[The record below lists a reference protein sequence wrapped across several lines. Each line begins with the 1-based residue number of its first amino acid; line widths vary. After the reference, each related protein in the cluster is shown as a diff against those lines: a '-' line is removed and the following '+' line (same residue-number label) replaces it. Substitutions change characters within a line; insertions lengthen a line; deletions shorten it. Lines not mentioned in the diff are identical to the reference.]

1 MSNSPPQVLAG
12 VEYTVCRPGDTEEIG
27 YLLSE
32 SFTRHDPPA
41 VAVDLTAEDFEAFVR
56 LWIPAA
62 GTEGLTI
69 VARDVATHELAGA
82 LLTEDAASPPPQGLS
97 TISEK
102 FDPILDLLGQ
112 IDAEYRTDKSIE
124 PGQLLHLFL
133 RGVAEQFARRKIGQ
147 HLVAVCLANGADR
160 GYAAAVTEATNP
172 VSQHIFRQLGF
183 QERAMRSYRD
193 SDSAAYPPSRRSRST
208 ADQWP
213 WTEASPSTTTD
224 PTGRGTHVASP
235 SGFRPGSPRRAD
247 AKSAGSC
254 EAVGLAAKVGEAGW
268 SLSPCVRTRSRWR
281 VSPV

>member
-1 MSNSPPQVLAG
+1 MSNSPPQVISG
-12 VEYTVCRPGDTEEIG
+12 VQYTVCRPGDTEEIG

-56 LWIPAA
+56 LWSPAA

-69 VARDVATHELAGA
+69 VARDVATHEVAGA

-133 RGVAEQFARRKIGQ
+133 LGVAEQLARRKIGQ

-183 QERAMRSYRD
+183 QTRAMRSYRD
-193 SDSAAYPPSRRSRST
+193 YRRGGVPAFASIAEHGGPMTMDRSI
-208 ADQWP
+208 ALD
-213 WTEASPSTTTD
+213 
-224 PTGRGTHVASP
+224 HH
-235 SGFRPGSPRRAD
+235 
-247 AKSAGSC
+247 
-254 EAVGLAAKVGEAGW
+254 
-268 SLSPCVRTRSRWR
+268 
-281 VSPV
+281 